1 MEQQTPLL
9 SVSFLPT
16 KQDYADYQIA
26 ACNAAAPPGER
37 LFLRAAG
44 FVLVVA
50 GFVLCLLFGVGNP
63 QNTVFFSL
71 LVLLGLAVGFF
82 HDSIQPLLVRSRAQ
96 SFYDHAGERMT
107 AQSLSF
113 FADHVDVK
121 SDRYEASLPYAMLS
135 VWGGRPHPPAAAGA
149 RRIAV
154 CPQAGTLPGGCAEA
168 PCAVPNRP
176 ANAEVKA
183 RPISRR
189 SASCFLIKRSMG
201 SP

>member
-26 ACNAAAPPGER
+26 ACNAAASPGER

-82 HDSIQPLLVRSRAQ
+82 HDSIQPLLVRSRA
-96 SFYDHAGERMT
+96 D
-107 AQSLSF
+107 L
-113 FADHVDVK
+113 D
-121 SDRYEASLPYAMLS
+121 
-135 VWGGRPHPPAAAGA
+135 A
-149 RRIAV
+149 RRSI
-154 CPQAGTLPGGCAEA
+154 
-168 PCAVPNRP
+168 RP
-176 ANAEVKA
+176 LSIPRRAISA
-183 RPISRR
+183 RKIPR
-189 SASCFLIKRSMG
+189 L
-201 SP
+201 

>member
-26 ACNAAAPPGER
+26 ACNAAASPGER

-82 HDSIQPLLVRSRAQ
+82 TIPSSPCWCAAARSR
-96 SFYDHAGERMT
+96 FT
-107 AQSLSF
+107 
-113 FADHVDVK
+113 
-121 SDRYEASLPYAMLS
+121 
-135 VWGGRPHPPAAAGA
+135 
-149 RRIAV
+149 
-154 CPQAGTLPGGCAEA
+154 TTPG
-168 PCAVPNRP
+168 
-176 ANAEVKA
+176 
-183 RPISRR
+183 
-189 SASCFLIKRSMG
+189 SA
-201 SP
+201 